1 MTKNVGIS
9 LSLLMM
15 ANVLYAQIELNE
27 KDSFANTLITL
38 GNISSAAALNVIG
51 GFGSGPNTQATE
63 HKMVCR
69 IFHEKLSI
77 GLFFDT
83 SNSFDDDMEISLG
96 GDFITANQSLQ
107 QIIDWY
113 DNSPEG
119 MSVLFKDLE
128 GRLIQIDK
136 NLDNIRLKVLKEE
149 EFKVIVDNVYLSRQ
163 RLTNAQRLL
172 NKKNAKKIYDCLL
185 RLGMKQHPF
194 VLSFENGTI
203 FSRVVL
209 DFLGTIDEIKDEE
222 HKIKKEISNAKKAN
236 DHIMVEDLNKKII
249 RLQQKQNLLIL
260 SQQDLQYYPSIEREK
275 LVSSVLDLLTA
286 ELNASACDTL
296 IVNAC
301 FSALDSYREEYELPV
316 KYDSDLQTLRES
328 YKSSN

>member
-1 MTKNVGIS
+1 
-9 LSLLMM
+9 
-15 ANVLYAQIELNE
+15 
-27 KDSFANTLITL
+27 
-38 GNISSAAALNVIG
+38 
-51 GFGSGPNTQATE
+51 
-63 HKMVCR
+63 
-69 IFHEKLSI
+69 
-77 GLFFDT
+77 
-83 SNSFDDDMEISLG
+83 
-96 GDFITANQSLQ
+96 
-107 QIIDWY
+107 
-113 DNSPEG
+113 
-119 MSVLFKDLE
+119 
-128 GRLIQIDK
+128 
-136 NLDNIRLKVLKEE
+136 
-149 EFKVIVDNVYLSRQ
+149 
-163 RLTNAQRLL
+163 
-172 NKKNAKKIYDCLL
+172 
-185 RLGMKQHPF
+185 MKQHPF

-209 DFLGTIDEIKDEE
+209 DSLGTIDEIKDEE
-222 HKIKKEISNAKKAN
+222 RKIKKEISNAKKAN